1 MTDPAGTTAA
11 RTVVDFSAL
20 SSDQRYFFL
29 ISAVVPRPIAWVST
43 RAKDGTTNLAPFSF
57 FQGVSSDPP
66 VVMISISTAKKDG
79 TTKDTLVNVRETG
92 EFAVNLVSEELAE
105 AMVRTSAELPHGE
118 SEIEAFGLTP
128 LPTVAIAAGSVA
140 EAKVCLECR
149 LYRELPVGNSVLIFG
164 EVLCAQV
171 AEGLLDARG
180 TIDPVALRP
189 LGRLGGSL
197 YLPFS
202 EPRRIRR

>member
-1 MTDPAGTTAA
+1 MDITAAA
-11 RTVVDFSAL
+11 RTVVDMSAL

-43 RAKDGTTNLAPFSF
+43 RARNGTTNLAPFSF
-57 FQGVSSDPP
+57 FQAVSSDPP
-66 VVMISISTAKKDG
+66 VVMISVALEKSDG

-92 EFAVNLVSEELAE
+92 EFVVNLVSEELAE
-105 AMVRTSAELPHGE
+105 TMVRTSAELPHGE
-118 SEIEAFGLTP
+118 SEIAAFGLTP
-128 LPTVAIAAGSVA
+128 IPAVSVAAPAVA
-140 EAKVCLECR
+140 EAKVALECR
-149 LYRELPVGNSVLIFG
+149 LWHELPVGTSVALFG
-164 EVLCAQV
+164 EVLRAQV
-171 AEGLLDARG
+171 AAGLLDARG
-180 TIDPVALRP
+180 TIDPLALRP

>member
-1 MTDPAGTTAA
+1 MDPPAA
-11 RTVVDFSAL
+11 TRTVVDLSAL

-43 RAKDGTTNLAPFSF
+43 RAGNGTTNLAPFSF
-57 FQGVSSDPP
+57 FQAIGSDPP
-66 VVMISISTAKKDG
+66 VVMISIATEKRDG
-79 TTKDTLVNVRETG
+79 TTKDTLVNIRETG
-92 EFAVNLVSEELAE
+92 EFVVNLVSEEIAE
-105 AMVRTSAELPHGE
+105 TMVRTSAELPHGE
-118 SEIEAFGLTP
+118 SEIAAFGLTP
-128 LPTVAIAAGSVA
+128 IPAVAVAAPAVA
-140 EAKVCLECR
+140 EAKVGLECR
-149 LYRELPVGNSVLIFG
+149 LYRELPIGNAVAVFG
-164 EVLCAQV
+164 EVLAAQV

-180 TIDPVALRP
+180 TIDPAALRP

>member
-1 MTDPAGTTAA
+1 LGTPATT

-43 RAKDGTTNLAPFSF
+43 RAADGSTNLAPFSF
-57 FQGVSSDPP
+57 FQAIGSDPP
-66 VVMISISTAKKDG
+66 VVMISIATEKRDG
-79 TTKDTLVNVRETG
+79 TLKDTLVNIRGTG
-92 EFAVNLVSEELAE
+92 EFVINLVSEDLAE
-105 AMVRTSAELPHGE
+105 TMVRTSAELPHGE
-118 SEIEAFGLTP
+118 SEIAAFGLTP
-128 LPTVAIAAGSVA
+128 IPSAAVAAPAIAEARVA
-140 EAKVCLECR
+140 LECR
-149 LYRELPVGNSVLIFG
+149 LWHELPVGSAVAVFG
-164 EVLCAQV
+164 EVLRAQV

-180 TIDPVALRP
+180 TIDPAALRP

-197 YLPFS
+197 YLPFW

>member
-1 MTDPAGTTAA
+1 METPATT

-43 RAKDGTTNLAPFSF
+43 RAADGSTNLAPFSF
-57 FQGVSSDPP
+57 FQAIGSDPP
-66 VVMISISTAKKDG
+66 VVMLSIATEKSDG
-79 TTKDTLVNVRETG
+79 TTQGHAGQHPRRPG
-92 EFAVNLVSEELAE
+92 EFVINLVSEDLAE
-105 AMVRTSAELPHGE
+105 TMVRTSAELPHGE
-118 SEIEAFGLTP
+118 SEIAAFGLTP
-128 LPTVAIAAGSVA
+128 IPSAAVAAPAIAEARVA
-140 EAKVCLECR
+140 LECR
-149 LYRELPVGNSVLIFG
+149 LWHELPVGSAVAVFG
-164 EVLCAQV
+164 EVLRAQV

-180 TIDPVALRP
+180 TIDPLALRP

>member
-1 MTDPAGTTAA
+1 LETPATT
-11 RTVVDFSAL
+11 RTVVDMSAL

-43 RAKDGTTNLAPFSF
+43 RARNGTTNLAPFSF
-57 FQGVSSDPP
+57 FQAIGSDPP
-66 VVMISISTAKKDG
+66 VVMISIATEKSDG
-79 TTKDTLVNVRETG
+79 TTKDTLVNIRETG
-92 EFAVNLVSEELAE
+92 EFVVNLVSEAIAE
-105 AMVRTSAELPHGE
+105 TMVRTSAELPHGE
-118 SEIEAFGLTP
+118 SEIAAFGLTP
-128 LPTVAIAAGSVA
+128 IPAVAVGAPAVA

-149 LYRELPVGNSVLIFG
+149 LYHELPVGHAVAIFG
-164 EVLCAQV
+164 EVLRAQV
-171 AEGLLDARG
+171 VEGLLDARG
-180 TIDPVALRP
+180 TIDPMALRP